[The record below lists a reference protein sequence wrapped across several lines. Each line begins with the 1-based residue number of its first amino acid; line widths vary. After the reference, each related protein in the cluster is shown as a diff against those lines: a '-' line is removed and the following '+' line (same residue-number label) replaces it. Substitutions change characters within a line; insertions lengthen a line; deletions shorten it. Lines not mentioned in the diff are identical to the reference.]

1 MSITLIV
8 TLFVLLS
15 VAELSYFEVAERFNI
30 IDKPNHRSSHTVIT
44 IRGGGIIF
52 PLSVLLWFFFS
63 GFQYSFFVC
72 GLTLIA
78 FISFGDDVKDVS
90 RGLRVVIHIVAVS
103 LIFYQLHLFSISWL
117 ILTLYYVFFIG
128 VINAYNFMDGIN
140 GITGAYS
147 LTTIGTLY
155 WINQFQIHFIEKD
168 LLISIGLGLLVF
180 NFFNFRKKAKCF
192 SGDVGSISL
201 ALIICFLLCKLI
213 VQSNQG
219 FYILLLV
226 VYGIDSISTIFL
238 RLLKKENIF
247 LAHRQHL
254 YQHLVNQAKYS
265 HLSVALWYAAAQLI
279 INMALIK
286 IINSNVYLYLPLI
299 IVILLTFYILVR
311 NKVVP
316 QTTA

>member
-1 MSITLIV
+1 
-8 TLFVLLS
+8 
-15 VAELSYFEVAERFNI
+15 
-30 IDKPNHRSSHTVIT
+30 
-44 IRGGGIIF
+44 
-52 PLSVLLWFFFS
+52 VLLWFFFS